1 MAVKSQRLMITGN
14 YAAAYGAKLAR
25 PDVIPIY
32 PITPQTSMVEKICEF
47 INQGEL
53 IAKFVPVESEH
64 SALTVA
70 ISAQA
75 VGARTFTASSSQ
87 GMAYMYENLF
97 VASGLRLPIVIS
109 IVNRGLAMPISILP
123 DQGDSL
129 GGRDAGWIQY
139 YAANAQEVLDLIIQA
154 YRVAEDPRVL
164 LPAAICFEGFL
175 ISHFTEPVDIPQQG
189 DVDAFLPEY
198 HPEHVILDPSRP
210 MHIGILVNELYY
222 TEYRYQQKVGMD
234 NALQVIREVAGEF
247 HQRWGRGGTGP
258 IEPYMMDDAELAV
271 VAMGALSG
279 PARIAIRQLRDEGV
293 KAGLLR
299 LTLFR
304 PFPKDLLC
312 HHTQNADVCIVLDR
326 NVSLGSTG
334 ILYGEIASA
343 LVNQGHPTKIY
354 NYILGLGGRD
364 VDPGNL
370 KDLMM
375 QTYRDYE
382 DGKTV
387 DAVTWVGVRGL

>member
-1 MAVKSQRLMITGN
+1 MAMKSQLMITGN

-47 INQGEL
+47 IDKGEL
-53 IAKFVPVESEH
+53 LAKFVPVESEH

-97 VASGLRLPIVIS
+97 VASGLRLPVVIS

-139 YAANAQEVLDLIIQA
+139 YASNAQEVLDFIVQA
-154 YRVAEDPRVL
+154 YKTAEDPRVL
-164 LPAAICFEGFL
+164 LPAAVCFEGFL
-175 ISHFTEPVDIPQQG
+175 ISHFTEAVEIPQRG
-189 DVDAFLPEY
+189 EVDAFLPEY
-198 HPEHVILDPSRP
+198 IPEHVILDPSRP

-234 NALQVIREVAGEF
+234 NAIQVIKEVDDEF
-247 HQRWGRGGTGP
+247 QRIWGRGGSVP
-258 IEPYMMDDAELAV
+258 IEAYMTDDADLVV

-279 PARIAIRQLRDEGV
+279 PARIAVRQLRDEGF
-293 KAGLLR
+293 KIGLLR
-299 LTLFR
+299 LTVFR
-304 PFPKDLLC
+304 PFPCDLLRRI
-312 HHTQNADVCIVLDR
+312 TQNTEICIVLDR
-326 NVSLGSTG
+326 NVSMGSTG
-334 ILYGEIASA
+334 ILYGEISSA
-343 LVNQGHPTKIY
+343 LANQSHPRGIY
-354 NYILGLGGRD
+354 NYVLGLGGRD
-364 VDPGNL
+364 IEPPRL
-370 KDLMM
+370 QELIK
-375 QTYRDYE
+375 QTYRDYQ
-382 DGKTV
+382 DGKTI
-387 DAVTWVGVRGL
+387 DAVSWIGVRGL